1 MLELTLSQ
9 VHHSKPYFM
18 LRFVF
23 SSFHPLRHHS
33 PHICYEYFSRWCFYT
48 TTFSRAAGILFSN
61 FHDQT
66 YTNFQ
71 ILNSTPSAPYIPG
84 QFYKREL
91 PCILPF
97 LNSFDPDIIIVDGF
111 VWLGKDKRPGLG
123 ARLWEELNEKKI
135 IIGVA
140 KSKFQ
145 DCEYSSVPILR
156 GQSKNPLWVSSAG
169 VDSIVATDW
178 IKGMGIIDCQN
189 Y

>member
-1 MLELTLSQ
+1 MSILA
-9 VHHSKPYFM
+9 VD
-18 LRFVF
+18 V
-23 SSFHPLRHHS
+23 
-33 PHICYEYFSRWCFYT
+33 FYT
-48 TTFSRAAGILFSN
+48 TTFSRAAGILFSD
-61 FHDQT
+61 FRDQT
-66 YTNFQ
+66 YTNSQ
-71 ILNSTPSAPYIPG
+71 ILNFPPSAPYIPG

-91 PCILPF
+91 PCVLPF

-123 ARLWEELNEKKI
+123 ARLWEELNKKKI

-169 VDSIVATDW
+169 VDSIVAADW
-178 IKGMGIIDCQN
+178 IGDMYGDYRLPKLLKDLDRLTKNITV
-189 Y
+189 